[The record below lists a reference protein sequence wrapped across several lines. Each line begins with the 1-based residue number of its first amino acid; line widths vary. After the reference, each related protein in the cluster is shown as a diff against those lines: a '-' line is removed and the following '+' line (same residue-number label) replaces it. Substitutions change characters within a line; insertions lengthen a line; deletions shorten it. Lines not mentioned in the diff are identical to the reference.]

1 MKELKRT
8 NRGFTL
14 IELLVVIAIIAT
26 LAAILFPVFAKAR
39 EKARQITCVSN
50 MKQLGLAMMM
60 YSQDYD
66 EQMVPR
72 TNGDAVPFEDLLQ
85 PYIKNGGVD
94 QCPSNPLKDDYAY
107 VGGNYGN
114 TILPDGT
121 KTKQFISYGANAAHG
136 SASGAT
142 GPLVDG
148 GVSIARF
155 QSPADLIALVEST
168 SYYTDFD
175 PNCTNGVGLWDAP
188 TPPASNPGGGNLFAG
203 HTGQTNFLFI
213 DGHVKSM
220 RPLSTLDVQDGG
232 SGQTDLWLY
241 DNSVYGKTQPAKTL
255 GDAQNKF
262 WPA

>member
-1 MKELKRT
+1 MNESLKAK
-8 NRGFTL
+8 RGFTL
-14 IELLVVIAIIAT
+14 IELLVVIAIIAI

-60 YSQDYD
+60 YSQDND
-66 EQMVPR
+66 EQEVPR
-72 TNGDAVPFEDLLQ
+72 TNGAAVPFEDLLQ

-94 QCPSNPLKDDYAY
+94 QCPSNPLKNDYAY

-114 TILPDGT
+114 TTLPDGT
-121 KTKQFISYGANAAHG
+121 KTKQFISYGANAAHD
-136 SASGAT
+136 SATGAT

-148 GVSIARF
+148 GVSIAQF
-155 QSPADLIALVEST
+155 QSPANLIGLVEST

-175 PNCTNGVGLWDAP
+175 PNCTNGNFWDAP
-188 TPPASNPGGGNLFAG
+188 TPSAASPGSGNMFAG
-203 HTGQTNFLFI
+203 HNGQSNFLFM

-220 RPLSTLDVQDGG
+220 RPLATLDTQDGG